1 MKQTCSM
8 SEAVICSSC
17 NQVICIMFKEEFC
30 EECRNKISDGEIEG
44 YE

>member
-8 SEAVICSSC
+8 PEAVICYSS
-17 NQVICIMFKEEFC
+17 NEVIRIMFMEEFC
-30 EECRNKISDGEIEG
+30 EECRNKINDGEIEG